1 MANTT
6 NIREAA
12 LRMRAVVTSLT
23 DPDDVAIV
31 RDYLSELEFLAA
43 QQEAEDARLRAGLL
57 H

>member
-12 LRMRAVVTSLT
+12 LRIRAAVESLT
-23 DPDDVAIV
+23 DPKDVAAA